1 MKFRAMAAACAVL
14 AALDARAW
22 AHNEYQQ
29 FVRKNSGRAVDCAL
43 CHVHSNGPEGTGAGQ
58 IGSLSAEA
66 LSRLGRARGA
76 FEPGANVDSPI
87 LNDFGDLILQ
97 RVGKKRILEL
107 RSAPGQLTA
116 EMGFESDLDS
126 DGIPDSREFLEGTH
140 PLIAGD
146 GDPWSLFVHNLR
158 QHVFQ
163 LTMISVATLI
173 TLFGLVNLLHGFAI
187 RLRAK
192 EPAEEGSST

>member
-1 MKFRAMAAACAVL
+1 MNCRAVAIALAVFVAL
-14 AALDARAW
+14 AARAR
-22 AHNEYQQ
+22 AHNEFQQ

-43 CHVHSNGPEGTGAGQ
+43 CHIHSNGPEGTGAGQ
-58 IGSLSAEA
+58 VGSLSADE

-116 EMGFESDLDS
+116 ELGFEGDLDS
-126 DGIPDSREFLEGTH
+126 DGIPDAREYLEGTH
-140 PLIAGD
+140 PLLASD
-146 GDPWSLFVHNLR
+146 GDPWSLFVHNLGR
-158 QHVFQ
+158 HAFQ
-163 LTMISVATLI
+163 LTMITVATLI
-173 TLFGLVNLLHGFAI
+173 TLFGLVNLLHGFAA
-187 RLRAK
+187 RFRTK
-192 EPAEEGSST
+192 EPVEEGASA